1 MKLNPGRAKGFLSVR
16 FGGDAITAR
25 DLRIRRG
32 ALEARPNQGAIVTL
46 SIPDHV
52 SWQNVPGELA
62 LFDLRDGRYHALNGT
77 AAEIWRAIAAGQSL
91 SEIVIG
97 LRARHDAPEG
107 EIEKAVKEFIAAA
120 RDKGLLA

>member
-1 MKLNPGRAKGFLSVR
+1 
-16 FGGDAITAR
+16 
-25 DLRIRRG
+25 
-32 ALEARPNQGAIVTL
+32 VTL

-77 AAEIWRAIAAGQSL
+77 AAEIWRAIAAGQDAPA
-91 SEIVIG
+91 IVAG
-97 LRARHDAPEG
+97 LRAQHDGPAD
-107 EIEKAVKEFIAAA
+107 EIEQAVTDFIAEA

>member
-1 MKLNPGRAKGFLSVR
+1 MK
-16 FGGDAITAR
+16 
-25 DLRIRRG
+25 
-32 ALEARPNQGAIVTL
+32 L

-77 AAEIWRAIAAGQSL
+77 AAAIWRAIAAGQAPAD
-91 SEIVIG
+91 IVAG
-97 LRARHDAPEG
+97 LHARHDAPEG
-107 EIEKAVKEFIAAA
+107 EIEQAVDDFIAEA